1 MEFII
6 YCCYCCCPPVWFQAP
21 KSWPS
26 KVIQN
31 VWAGLAIFIM
41 TSYTANLAA
50 YLAGQSAVISVSSIY
65 DYKVGSPSICLSVCL
80 CVCVSVCLSVCVSFC
95 LSVCVS
101 FCLCVCLCVLHVRLF
116 VHLSVR
122 TVCPS

>member
-1 MEFII
+1 MSGVL
-6 YCCYCCCPPVWFQAP
+6 CVRQAP

-50 YLAGQSAVISVSSIY
+50 YLAGQSAVISVKSIF
-65 DYKVGSPSICLSVCL
+65 DSKVGTPVSSLS
-80 CVCVSVCLSVCVSFC
+80 
-95 LSVCVS
+95 
-101 FCLCVCLCVLHVRLF
+101 
-116 VHLSVR
+116 
-122 TVCPS
+122 